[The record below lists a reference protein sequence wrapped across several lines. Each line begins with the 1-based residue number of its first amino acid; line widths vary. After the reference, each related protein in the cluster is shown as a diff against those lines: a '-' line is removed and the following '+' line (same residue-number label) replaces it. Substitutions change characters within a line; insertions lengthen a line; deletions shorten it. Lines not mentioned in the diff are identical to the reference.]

1 MIEERVLQDLDYFK
15 VIALIEDLSNSE
27 ATKEC
32 IRKIYPFENFEQS
45 KRALKEF
52 SEIKEF
58 FDKGGDIPI
67 SSFPDIFPLLQKAKI
82 EGVFFES
89 VELTSLLKV
98 LRVLDR
104 ISPLIDDLLNF
115 QSLSKKIREIL
126 GNHTSV
132 CQPYLLERL
141 ENTVD
146 EDGNILDTASP
157 MLKYT
162 RKLIKNTEERI
173 KNKLEEFI
181 NRQDIKIF
189 LQDNFITKRNN
200 RWVIPVRMD
209 SKGQIKGIIH
219 DVSRSGETAFIE
231 PEETSTLSKQLEELL
246 VEERLEEIRILKEI
260 SLEIH
265 QISDSLEREFQLLVY
280 LDKMKAIY
288 KYSQKFNAHI
298 PQITEERYIRLINAK
313 HPILM
318 LSTKEV
324 VPLDLE
330 LMDKKILVITG
341 PNAGGKTV
349 TLKTIGLLTALS
361 NAGLPIPVNPSSSI
375 PFVKSLYLDLYHE
388 GSIEEHLSSF
398 ASHIVTLT
406 EIVEKADY
414 MSLIL
419 LDEIGTN
426 TDPEEGSAL
435 ACAILEELNE
445 RGSFTFVTTHLS
457 KVKLYAASHE
467 AMEIAAM
474 LFDEHTM
481 TPLYKL
487 SIGNLRPSYALE
499 VAKKYGFPER
509 IIKKAYELKGTE
521 DFRIYDL
528 MNKLENLIKHYEEK
542 LEELEQLKQ
551 ALNNERKKLERALEE
566 ANLKKTK
573 IIEESKKEAQK
584 IINDIKKQVNFLY
597 EQAKKADKKELKDI
611 SRKVYE
617 ITKQFTNQASQIQSE
632 IRTGD
637 IVKIRNLNLTGKVIN
652 IEDGRA
658 KIQTDKMQID
668 TELSELEKYS
678 LSDTTQS
685 FIYYKPIKNNEES
698 LMKKID
704 IRGMRVDEAISIVER
719 FLNDLSINEVN
730 EGLII
735 HGIGKGFLRDAV
747 RQYLKDHPAVKDYRR
762 GNPDEGGDSVTWVEL
777 K

>member
-1 MIEERVLQDLDYFK
+1 MIEERALQDLDYFK
-15 VIALIEDLSNSE
+15 VITLIEDLSNSE
-27 ATKEC
+27 ATKKY
-32 IRKIYPFENFEQS
+32 IRKIYPLENFEKS
-45 KRALKEF
+45 KGALQEF

-58 FDKGGDIPI
+58 FDRGGDIPI
-67 SSFPDIFPLLQKAKI
+67 SSFPDIYSLLQKAKI
-82 EGVFFES
+82 EGVFFEAL
-89 VELTSLLKV
+89 ELTDLLKV

-104 ISPLIDDLLNF
+104 ISPFIDDLLKFKN
-115 QSLSKKIREIL
+115 LSKKIRETL
-126 GNHTSV
+126 ENHLSV
-132 CQPYLLERL
+132 GQPYMLERL
-141 ENTVD
+141 ENTID

-157 MLKYT
+157 MLKYI
-162 RKLIKNTEERI
+162 RKQIKIIEERI

-209 SKGQIKGIIH
+209 SKGQIKGILH

-231 PEETSTLSKQLEELL
+231 PEEISVLSKKLEELL

-260 SLEIH
+260 SFEVH

-288 KYSQKFNAHI
+288 KYSQIFNAHI
-298 PQITEERYIRLINAK
+298 PQITEERHIRLINAK

-361 NAGLPIPVNPSSSI
+361 NAGLPIPASPSSLV
-375 PFVKSLYLDLYHE
+375 PFIKSLYVDLYHE

-398 ASHIVTLT
+398 TSHIVTLT
-406 EIVEKADY
+406 EIVERADS
-414 MSLIL
+414 MSLVL

-435 ACAILEELNE
+435 ACAILEELYE

-467 AMEIAAM
+467 GMEIAAM
-474 LFDEHTM
+474 LFDENTM

-509 IIKKAYELKGTE
+509 VIKRAYELKGTE
-521 DFRIYDL
+521 DLRIYEL
-528 MNKLENLIKHYEEK
+528 MNKLENLKKNYEEK
-542 LEELEQLKQ
+542 IEELEILKQ
-551 ALNNERKKLERALEE
+551 VLNNERKKLEKALEE
-566 ANLKKTK
+566 TNLKKVK
-573 IIEESKKEAQK
+573 IIEEAKKEAQK
-584 IINDIKKQVNFLY
+584 IITDIKRQVNILY
-597 EQAKKADKKELKDI
+597 EQAKKEDKRGLKDI
-611 SRKVYE
+611 SRKISE
-617 ITKQFTNQASQIQSE
+617 IAKQFNDAPLRIHSE
-632 IRTGD
+632 IKTGD
-637 IVKIRNLNLTGKVIN
+637 TVKIRNLNIVGKVIS

-658 KIQTDKMQID
+658 KIQTDKIQIEA
-668 TELSELEKYS
+668 ELRELEKYS
-678 LSDTTQS
+678 TSDTAQS
-685 FIYYKPIKNNEES
+685 LIYYKPEKNEEF

-704 IRGMRVDEAISIVER
+704 VRGMRVDEAIPIVER
-719 FLNDLSINEVN
+719 FLNKLSINEIN
-730 EGLII
+730 QGLII

-747 RQYLKDHPAVKDYRR
+747 REYLKEHPAVKSYRR
-762 GNPDEGGDSVTWVEL
+762 GNPDEGGDSVTLVEL

>member
-1 MIEERVLQDLDYFK
+1 MIEERALQDLDYFK
-15 VIALIEDLSNSE
+15 VITLIEDLSNSE
-27 ATKEC
+27 ATKKY
-32 IRKIYPFENFEQS
+32 IRKIYPLENFEKS
-45 KRALKEF
+45 KGALQEF

-58 FDKGGDIPI
+58 FDRGGDIPI
-67 SSFPDIFPLLQKAKI
+67 SSFPDIYSLLQKAKI
-82 EGVFFES
+82 EGVFFEAL
-89 VELTSLLKV
+89 ELTDLLKV

-104 ISPLIDDLLNF
+104 ISPFIDDLLKF
-115 QSLSKKIREIL
+115 KSLSKKIRETL
-126 GNHTSV
+126 ENHLSV
-132 CQPYLLERL
+132 GQPYMLERL
-141 ENTVD
+141 ENTID

-157 MLKYT
+157 MLKYI
-162 RKLIKNTEERI
+162 RKQIKIIEERI

-209 SKGQIKGIIH
+209 SKGQIKGILH

-231 PEETSTLSKQLEELL
+231 PEEISVLSKKLEELL

-260 SLEIH
+260 SFEVH

-288 KYSQKFNAHI
+288 KYSQIFNAHI
-298 PQITEERYIRLINAK
+298 PQITEERHIRLINAK

-361 NAGLPIPVNPSSSI
+361 NAGLPIPASPSSLV
-375 PFVKSLYLDLYHE
+375 PFIKSLYVDLYHE

-398 ASHIVTLT
+398 TSHIVTLT
-406 EIVEKADY
+406 EIVERADS
-414 MSLIL
+414 MSLVL

-435 ACAILEELNE
+435 ACAILEELYE

-467 AMEIAAM
+467 GMEIAAM
-474 LFDEHTM
+474 LFDENTM

-499 VAKKYGFPER
+499 VAKKYGFSER
-509 IIKKAYELKGTE
+509 VIKRAYELKGTE
-521 DFRIYDL
+521 DLRIYEL
-528 MNKLENLIKHYEEK
+528 MNKLENLKKNYEEK
-542 LEELEQLKQ
+542 IEELEILKQ
-551 ALNNERKKLERALEE
+551 VLNNERKKLEKALEE
-566 ANLKKTK
+566 TNLKKVK
-573 IIEESKKEAQK
+573 IIEEAKKEAQK
-584 IINDIKKQVNFLY
+584 IITDIKRQVNILY
-597 EQAKKADKKELKDI
+597 EQAKKEDKRGLKDI
-611 SRKVYE
+611 SRKISE
-617 ITKQFTNQASQIQSE
+617 IAKQFNDAPLRIHSE
-632 IRTGD
+632 IKTGD
-637 IVKIRNLNLTGKVIN
+637 TVKIRNLNIVGKVIS

-658 KIQTDKMQID
+658 KIQTDKIQIEA
-668 TELSELEKYS
+668 ELRELEKYS
-678 LSDTTQS
+678 TSDTAQS
-685 FIYYKPIKNNEES
+685 LIYYKPEKNEEF

-704 IRGMRVDEAISIVER
+704 VRGMRVDEAIPIVER
-719 FLNDLSINEVN
+719 FLNKLSINEIN
-730 EGLII
+730 QGLII

-747 RQYLKDHPAVKDYRR
+747 REYLKEHPAVKSYRR
-762 GNPDEGGDSVTWVEL
+762 GNPDEGGDSVTLVEL

>member
-1 MIEERVLQDLDYFK
+1 LIEERALQDLDYFK
-15 VIALIEDLSNSE
+15 VITLIEDLSNSE
-27 ATKEC
+27 ATKKY
-32 IRKIYPFENFEQS
+32 IRKIYPLENFEKS
-45 KRALKEF
+45 KGALQEF

-58 FDKGGDIPI
+58 FDRGGDIPI
-67 SSFPDIFPLLQKAKI
+67 SSFPDIYSLLQKAKI
-82 EGVFFES
+82 EGVFFEAL
-89 VELTSLLKV
+89 ELTDLLKV

-104 ISPLIDDLLNF
+104 ISPFIDDLLKFKN
-115 QSLSKKIREIL
+115 LSKKIRETL
-126 GNHTSV
+126 ENHLSV
-132 CQPYLLERL
+132 GQPYMLERL
-141 ENTVD
+141 ENTID

-157 MLKYT
+157 MLKYI
-162 RKLIKNTEERI
+162 RKQIKIIEERI

-209 SKGQIKGIIH
+209 SKGQIKGILH

-231 PEETSTLSKQLEELL
+231 PEEISVLSKKLEELL

-260 SLEIH
+260 SFEVH

-288 KYSQKFNAHI
+288 KYSQIFNAHI
-298 PQITEERYIRLINAK
+298 PQITEERHIRLINAK

-361 NAGLPIPVNPSSSI
+361 NAGLPIPASPSSLV
-375 PFVKSLYLDLYHE
+375 PFIKSLYVDLYHE

-398 ASHIVTLT
+398 TSHIVTLT
-406 EIVEKADY
+406 EIVERADS
-414 MSLIL
+414 MSLVL

-435 ACAILEELNE
+435 ACAILEELYE

-467 AMEIAAM
+467 GMEIAAM
-474 LFDEHTM
+474 LFDENTM

-509 IIKKAYELKGTE
+509 VIKRAYELKGTE
-521 DFRIYDL
+521 DLRIYEL
-528 MNKLENLIKHYEEK
+528 MNKLENLKKNYEEK
-542 LEELEQLKQ
+542 IEELEILKQ
-551 ALNNERKKLERALEE
+551 VLNNERKKLEKALEE
-566 ANLKKTK
+566 TNLKKVK
-573 IIEESKKEAQK
+573 IIEEAKKEAQK
-584 IINDIKKQVNFLY
+584 IITDIKRQVNILY
-597 EQAKKADKKELKDI
+597 EQAKKEDKRGLKDI
-611 SRKVYE
+611 SRKISE
-617 ITKQFTNQASQIQSE
+617 IAKQFNDAPLRIHSE
-632 IRTGD
+632 IKTGD
-637 IVKIRNLNLTGKVIN
+637 TVKIRNLNIVGKVIS

-658 KIQTDKMQID
+658 KIQTDKIQIEA
-668 TELSELEKYS
+668 ELRELEKYS
-678 LSDTTQS
+678 TSDTAQS
-685 FIYYKPIKNNEES
+685 LIYYKPEKNEEF

-704 IRGMRVDEAISIVER
+704 VRGMRVDEAIPIVER
-719 FLNDLSINEVN
+719 FLNKLSINEIN
-730 EGLII
+730 QGLII

-747 RQYLKDHPAVKDYRR
+747 REYLKEHPAVKSYRR
-762 GNPDEGGDSVTWVEL
+762 GNPDEGGDSVTLVEL